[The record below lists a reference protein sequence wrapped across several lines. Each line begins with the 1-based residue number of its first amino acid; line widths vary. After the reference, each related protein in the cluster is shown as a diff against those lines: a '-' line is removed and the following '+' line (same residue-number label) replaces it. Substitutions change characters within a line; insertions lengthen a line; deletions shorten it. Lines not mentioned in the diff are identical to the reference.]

1 MVIGPTQLQSNPQA
15 PNSPSGRAASFPVS
29 PAAPVSRQPGSST
42 SNAPQ
47 APIADEVAVSS
58 TNGTDSV
65 AISQS
70 AFSAGSSPAL
80 TASADQFTPSTG
92 AASQA
97 PQGPAAAETPETAG
111 GFAGSAPANSS
122 VPPVSS
128 SVTSE
133 LSRGSNVDLFG

>member
-15 PNSPSGRAASFPVS
+15 PNSPVGRAASFPVS
-29 PAAPVSRQPGSST
+29 PVAPITRQPGST
-42 SNAPQ
+42 TTNAPQ
-47 APIADEVAVSS
+47 PPVADEVAVSS
-58 TNGTDSV
+58 SNGTDSV

-70 AFSAGSSPAL
+70 AFDAGSSPVL
-80 TASADQFTPSTG
+80 SASADQFTPSTG
-92 AASQA
+92 GASQA
-97 PQGPAAAETPETAG
+97 PQGPSTAETPETAG
-111 GFAGSAPANSS
+111 GFAGSAPANNS